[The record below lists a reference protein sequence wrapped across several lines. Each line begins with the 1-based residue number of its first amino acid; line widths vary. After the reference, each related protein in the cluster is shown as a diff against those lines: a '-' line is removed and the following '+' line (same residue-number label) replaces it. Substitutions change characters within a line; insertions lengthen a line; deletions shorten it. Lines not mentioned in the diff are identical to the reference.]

1 MPYIAIDTNIFEHL
15 LNPVMNL
22 GSHIDQLLGH
32 LIREQYQLLVDST
45 RKIGNEYLQKIVP
58 ILKNMDET
66 RPQLPLIKFWMDTDI
81 RHLVE
86 LNQTDNL
93 MQQIRRVIHE
103 IDEHAD
109 RAFVYV
115 VCKKDSILVTNDR
128 AHILGRRNDLL
139 KRTKKERGKNTDIQC
154 SNDAFKNF
162 HGAGELA

>member
-15 LNPVMNL
+15 LNPAKNID
-22 GSHIDQLLGH
+22 SHIDKLLGQ
-32 LIREQYQLLVDST
+32 LIRAQYQLLVDST

-66 RPQLPLIKFWMDTDI
+66 RPQLPLLKFWMDTNI
-81 RHLVE
+81 RHQVE

-128 AHILGRRNDLL
+128 THILCRRNDLL
-139 KRTKKERGKNTDIQC
+139 KRTKRERGRNTDIQC
-154 SNDAFKNF
+154 SNDAFNNL
-162 HGAGELA
+162 HGTGESA